1 MNPKVDAISSAAGLL
16 VGGALAT
23 APAVMNTPFYQSE
36 IWLGFIA
43 ILGATVLVL
52 TIINGVRTLIRNKKK

>member
-1 MNPKVDAISSAAGLL
+1 MSPKVDAIGNATAL
-16 VGGALAT
+16 VVGSALAT

-36 IWLGFIA
+36 LWLSFIA
-43 ILGATVLVL
+43 VLGATVLVL